1 MFSGQNGKMKKI
13 LLKAIVGV
21 HAAAFLLFS
30 VLAWKEADTCR
41 SCEGVEAIVSCSLLI
56 KHIPVASMKAGFLA
70 ERAARYEKAG
80 MQREEL
86 ADLGAAVG
94 LTGKLPPE
102 KLLGAYNR
110 LTRLNFQ
117 LDKEAEAL
125 KYADLAVQNGS
136 LDAEVYMARAS
147 MELKRNKCKAALADL
162 EKAQSLGY
170 DQPALYINLASANM
184 GLGRFDTAYQ
194 ASKKA
199 GPKMLTEDDKGQ
211 LSRVLGL
218 TCFELKRYA
227 ESVRHLNKALS
238 YGLNCPDCSEAIAMA
253 QQLAATR
260 APAGKKRAKAH

>member
-1 MFSGQNGKMKKI
+1 MKKI
-13 LLKAIVGV
+13 LLKAIVGAL
-21 HAAAFLLFS
+21 AAAFLLLCAL
-30 VLAWKEADTCR
+30 VWKETGTCR
-41 SCEGVEAIVSCSLLI
+41 TGGGVEAIVSCSLLI
-56 KHIPVASMKAGFLA
+56 KYLPAASMKAEFLA
-70 ERAARYEKAG
+70 ERGACYEKAG
-80 MQREEL
+80 MGNEAL
-86 ADLGAAVG
+86 ADLEAAAG
-94 LTGKLPPE
+94 RSGKLPPE
-102 KLLGAYNR
+102 KLLGVYNR

-218 TCFELKRYA
+218 TCFELELYA

-238 YGLNCPDCSEAIAMA
+238 YGLNCPDCSAAIAMA